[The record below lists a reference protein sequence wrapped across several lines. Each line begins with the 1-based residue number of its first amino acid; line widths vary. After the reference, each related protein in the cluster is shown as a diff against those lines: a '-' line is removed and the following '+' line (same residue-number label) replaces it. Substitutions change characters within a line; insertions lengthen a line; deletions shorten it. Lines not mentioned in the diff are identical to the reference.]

1 MLKRSLEQWSFRR
14 QLMGFS
20 RKIVH
25 HAHLSRIKMRK
36 QILDSCNYSS
46 ITSALGPTVLGGMS
60 AMYFRRLPWEDG
72 SR

>member
-1 MLKRSLEQWSFRR
+1 
-14 QLMGFS
+14 
-20 RKIVH
+20 
-25 HAHLSRIKMRK
+25 MRK

-46 ITSALGPTVLGGMS
+46 ITSALGPAVLGVMS